1 MGFSA
6 GLGFL
11 VDTDGNDTNDGKAVT
26 LKKGSNITLS
36 LTGSTLTISS
46 TGGGGGSAIT
56 VQNESSDLTTAATT
70 LNFTGESVTAT
81 NDGSNAAIKNITINP
96 RTVTA
101 GGNTLG
107 DSETLAFTAGTGISI
122 SESGGAV
129 TITNSVTDSNTFRTI
144 KVDTDNDG
152 TANETIGSSE
162 DLELVGGTNVTLA
175 ESGGKVTITATDTN
189 TQLTLLDEDNFA
201 SDSATAAASQQSIK
215 AYVDSV
221 AQGLSVKTAVAMAT
235 TSNLVGTY
243 DNSAGTFTMSSTGG
257 VTIDGESAT
266 IGKRV
271 LIKDQVSAEANGI
284 YTVTIAGSS
293 TGSGTAGQFTRAT
306 DMNADTSPN
315 EFPGSFVFVTA
326 GTANADTGFV
336 CTVDTDFDLGT
347 DDVTFSQ
354 FSSAGHITAGSGLD
368 KSGNTMSVDV
378 SDFMTNGDDNRVLTA
393 TGTDAINAEANLT
406 FDGSTLAVTGALTTT
421 TTATIGT
428 DLTVTGGD
436 ISFGNGQDATITVT
450 STGSGTDGRDLTI
463 RAGSAPIGSTN
474 QNGGDL
480 ILSAGGGDGS
490 GTSTMT
496 FFTKKATSDLSTESM
511 RIHTDGKVGINVNG
525 AAPAAYLQVK
535 GDGVYND
542 GLIVNEDGGSSSDFR
557 AEGDA
562 FTHALFVDSG
572 ANRVSIGASTN
583 KPDALLEVT
592 NDATN
597 IAAPLVQFN
606 NNDLDQVTLDIN
618 NVSGGSTNIIAV
630 SAAGKTNGTG
640 LSMSLSSDGTSV
652 KGIDSEV
659 VADLGDGGS
668 TPTTSIAH
676 RFTHNLPGTK
686 SQSSIAAQGFVKKT
700 GVTGDTKSST
710 IVGLKGLVSDSA
722 SNHSGSTTTLIGIT
736 SSASMSNAT
745 GTSTT
750 FGGKFEVSGAANNYG
765 IQVIGGSAVLGTLA
779 NAPADISTYGQLW
792 VKDEGEGSSNTEL
805 YFTND
810 NGDDIRLTYSGQ
822 PNRRPVTAGGN
833 TLALS
838 ETLAIA
844 AGSNMSI
851 SESGG
856 TVTFASTA
864 ASSGITGITVQE
876 EGSSLATVGTTLNF
890 VGSAVTATNDASNAA
905 IKTITISAG
914 SGGEFSESSNRI
926 QPTSTIA
933 ANPTSIGSGEIV
945 ELQLTKKIDEHSVAV
960 MNTGTTANSSVTAQG
975 LGMRKNITI
984 ASPAADTGSHIYKVA
999 DTDHVILIAN
1009 IKESDGKVLGSQQV
1023 RGVQLP
1029 EIDDEYVGR
1038 EFTIVHHGI
1047 SGTTTDLISVKPAND
1062 DAIFYAGRM
1071 WDNNQSG
1078 GDHSDVGSNLG
1089 GLGLTMGFGVFTDV
1103 QWAQLGY
1110 VAVFSITVMAVSID
1124 QWENQHSDT
1133 VPSFGYDTDATRW
1146 IGKSGYDSPASKYA
1160 WMVTQVSGVTSPIV
1174 KKTAFVS
1181 VLGDT
1186 NEDFTPLF
1194 APSSKS

>member
-11 VDTDGNDTNDGKAVT
+11 VDTDGNDTNDGKVVT

-101 GGNTLG
+101 GGETLAAN
-107 DSETLAFTAGTGISI
+107 ETLAFTAGTGISI

-129 TITNSVTDSNTFRTI
+129 TITNSVTDTNTFRTI
-144 KVDTDNDG
+144 KVDTTNNG
-152 TANETIGSSE
+152 TADATIGATE
-162 DLELVGGTNVTLA
+162 ELQLLGGTNVTLDENA
-175 ESGGKVTITATDTN
+175 GKVTITATDTN

-221 AQGLSVKTAVAMAT
+221 AQGLSVSDPVAVAT
-235 TSNLVGTY
+235 TANITLSGEQ
-243 DNSAGTFTMSSTGG
+243 
-257 VTIDGESAT
+257 TIDGVTTST
-266 IGKRV
+266 SRV
-271 LIKDQVSAEANGI
+271 LVKDQSDQKTNGI
-284 YTVTIAGSS
+284 YVSA
-293 TGSGTAGQFTRAT
+293 SGAWARAT

-315 EFPGSFVFVTA
+315 EFPGTFVFVSG
-326 GTANADTGFV
+326 GTTNADTGFV
-336 CTVDTDFDLGT
+336 CTVDTDFVLGT
-347 DDVTFSQ
+347 DNVTFSQ

-421 TTATIGT
+421 TTATVGT

-450 STGSGTDGRDLTI
+450 STAAGTDGRDLTI
-463 RAGSAPIGSTN
+463 SAGFGDVLSSSDE
-474 QNGGDL
+474 NGGDL
-480 ILSAGGGDGS
+480 HLRAGGGNGA

-496 FFTKKATSDLSTESM
+496 FSTSKAGNDLSTESM

-557 AEGDA
+557 AEGDT

-618 NVSGGSTNIIAV
+618 NVANGSANVIDV
-630 SAAGKTNGTG
+630 SAEGKTSGTG

-700 GVTGDTKSST
+700 GVTGDAKSST
-710 IVGLKGLVSDSA
+710 IVGLKGLVQDSA
-722 SNHSGSTTTLIGIT
+722 SNHSGSTTTLIGVSGAAAI
-736 SSASMSNAT
+736 SNAT

-750 FGGKFEVSGAANNYG
+750 FGGQFQVAGAANNYG
-765 IQVIGGSAVLGTLA
+765 IQVIGGSVVLGTIA
-779 NAPADISTYGQLW
+779 SAPADIATYGQLW
-792 VKDEGEGSSNTEL
+792 VKDEGSGDENTEL

-810 NGDDIRLTYSGQ
+810 NGTDIRLTSGGQ
-822 PNRRPVTAGGN
+822 PNRRPVVAGGN

-838 ETLAIA
+838 ETLTIA

-851 SESGG
+851 SETGG

-999 DTDHVILIAN
+999 DTDHVIMIAN
-1009 IKESDGKVLGSQQV
+1009 IKQTDGKVLGSQQV

-1029 EIDDEYVGR
+1029 EINDEYVGR
-1038 EFTIVHHGI
+1038 EFTIVHHGV
-1047 SGTTTDLISVKPAND
+1047 SGTTTDLITVKPASD

-1146 IGKSGYDSPASKYA
+1146 IGKSGLDSPASNYA

-1181 VLGDT
+1181 VLSDT
-1186 NEDFTPLF
+1186 NEDFAPLF
-1194 APSSKS
+1194 ASSSKS